1 MTMDIKRRRD
11 LKVQPALRSECGVF
25 FTGTLIFAEYNP
37 LGMRYWVLGSP
48 VSGRCYTCLKPL

>member
-1 MTMDIKRRRD
+1 MDIKRRRD